1 MNKHGENKTNTTT
14 SLNINE
20 SLVSNEVLYN
30 ALYSG
35 RNHNCCETFIYELY
49 TLGVSKG
56 RSINLWNA
64 GFRSVLGISRASD
77 NYLIESVKGIG
88 KATVSKLRE
97 KLPYIT
103 EEEYIDN
110 MPCNVKAAKAAKEA
124 ASKPEPQPELTPM
137 FNLFLP
143 VAAHKALVEHGYKHV
158 EDILHMDMLDIFAE
172 VDLTA
177 EHRLALSRSLRE
189 FKDNVTKNKYYSTKV
204 LDIQVS
210 GLQRWFATLNRSDRT
225 VHSYRRFVEQVK
237 RVASYILDIMSYGD
251 LTLNTMLPDFMLY
264 CNREAIE
271 ELSDLLTTCESVEEL
286 RSKLEPWL
294 IAAQESLDAVNE
306 FCEVF
311 CTKH

>member
-1 MNKHGENKTNTTT
+1 MNKNGENKTNTTA

-20 SLVSNEVLYN
+20 SLVSNEILYN

-35 RNHNCCETFIYELY
+35 RNHNCCETFVAELRA
-49 TLGVSKG
+49 LGVCKG
-56 RSINLWNA
+56 TGVKLWNA

-88 KATVSKLRE
+88 KVTASKLRE
-97 KLPYIT
+97 KIPYIT

-124 ASKPEPQPELTPM
+124 ESKPEPQPEVTPM
-137 FNLFLP
+137 CYLFLP
-143 VAAHKALVEHGYKHV
+143 ADVNKALTEHGYKHV

-172 VDLTA
+172 VDLTDVQ
-177 EHRLALSRSLRE
+177 RLALSRSLRD
-189 FKDNVTKNKYYSTKV
+189 FKDNVSQNRYYSYKV
-204 LDIQVS
+204 LDRRVS
-210 GLQRWFATLNRSDRT
+210 GLQRWFAVLNHSGATLN
-225 VHSYRRFVEQVK
+225 SYRRFVEQVK
-237 RVASYILDIMSYGD
+237 RVASYILDIMLYGD

-271 ELSDLLTTCESVEEL
+271 ELSDLLTTCKSVEEL
-286 RSKLEPWL
+286 RSKLEPWVD
-294 IAAQESLDAVNE
+294 AAQESLDAVNE